1 MTLYNRMPSGWRAS
15 LVHCVCVAALAVLTA
30 GCVRDD
36 EPEGPCTTCPQ
47 DTLPADA
54 VQVPVTLHMGTA
66 WSVDDARQGAATK
79 AAPPGH
85 EPEWGEGGNTVD
97 GSAEAAGT
105 DEVRIIAFRRHDP
118 DNQPAGSEVKPFLY
132 DPSNDQ
138 TVPCAPDPA
147 GSRYLVAEGTLTK
160 VYGYQYR
167 VVAIAYDRDRVN
179 DESGGT
185 LPATGEAGL
194 FSLNLH
200 DGLAYDDF
208 EATFT
213 TGDVEYDNGGLWGT
227 EKGWKDYWQPGGGAG
242 TLGDDQDALSPYA
255 VYGPQLFYGFCHT
268 GDGDPII
275 DFAVDNDKTLPLT
288 GTLYRG
294 LAKVEV
300 RLKPGKV
307 KYGID
312 YGVDWIGLLADHV
325 PTQVGLTDYD
335 DFLSPSTYLGTQGV
349 VGGKNDGKYVL
360 LAYQNVPNAND
371 TVVLTAYVL
380 PTVTRLALRI
390 KASIPLVQMGWNAQI
405 NVANISSAD
414 GGTGIISPDVHNGQ
428 FYFRRNHK
436 YVLRGNTNKIY
447 E

>member
-54 VQVPVTLHMGTA
+54 VQVPITLHMGTA

-97 GSAEAAGT
+97 GSTEAAGT

-118 DNQPAGSEVKPFLY
+118 DNQPAGSEVEPFLY

-167 VVAIAYDRDRVN
+167 VVAIAYSSTRQN
-179 DESGGT
+179 PPSNNL

-208 EATFT
+208 VATFEHPN
-213 TGDVEYDNGGLWGT
+213 VEQ
-227 EKGWKDYWQPGGGAG
+227 GWNNSGYWNPGS
-242 TLGDDQDALSPYA
+242 LLMGDDLNDLSPYA

-275 DFAVDNDKTLPLT
+275 DFAVDNDKMLPLT

-300 RLKPGKV
+300 HLDIEQIV
-307 KYGID
+307 YGGSSYDIR
-312 YGVDWIGLLADHV
+312 WIGLLADHV
-325 PTQVGLTDYD
+325 PTQVGLADYD
-335 DFLSPSTYLGTQGV
+335 DFLSPSAHLGTQGAV
-349 VGGKNDGKYVL
+349 DDDGKYVL
-360 LAYQNVPNAND
+360 IDYVDDGISNGAE
-371 TVVLTAYVL
+371 VVFTAYVL
-380 PTVTRLALRI
+380 PTVTRLATRVRCELHTGG
-390 KASIPLVQMGWNAQI
+390 VFMGWNAQI

-436 YVLRGNTNKIY
+436 YVLRGNTATIY
-447 E
+447 N

>member
-1 MTLYNRMPSGWRAS
+1 MTLYNRLPSGWRAS
-15 LVHCVCVAALAVLTA
+15 LVRCACVAALVVLAT

-118 DNQPAGSEVKPFLY
+118 DNQPAGSEVEPFLY

-167 VVAIAYDRDRVN
+167 VVAIAYSSTRQN
-179 DESGGT
+179 PPSNNL

-208 EATFT
+208 VATFEHPN
-213 TGDVEYDNGGLWGT
+213 VEQ
-227 EKGWKDYWQPGGGAG
+227 GWNNSGYWDPGSPIM
-242 TLGDDQDALSPYA
+242 GDDLNDLSPYA

-268 GDGDPII
+268 GDGDPVI

-300 RLKPGKV
+300 HLDIEQIV
-307 KYGID
+307 YYGSRYNIR
-312 YGVDWIGLLADHV
+312 WIGLLADHV
-325 PTQVGLTDYD
+325 PIQVGLADYD
-335 DFLSPSTYLGTQGV
+335 DFLSPSDHLGMQGAV
-349 VGGKNDGKYVL
+349 DDNGKGKYVL
-360 LAYQNVPNAND
+360 IDYVDDGISNGAE
-371 TVVLTAYVL
+371 VVFTAYVL
-380 PTVTRLALRI
+380 PTVTRLATRVRCELHTGG
-390 KASIPLVQMGWNAQI
+390 VFMGWNAQI
-405 NVANISSAD
+405 NVTNISSAD

-436 YVLRGNTNKIY
+436 YVLRGNTATIY
-447 E
+447 N

>member
-1 MTLYNRMPSGWRAS
+1 MTLYNRLPSGWRAS
-15 LVHCVCVAALAVLTA
+15 LVCCACVAALAVMAT

-118 DNQPAGSEVKPFLY
+118 DNQPAGSEVEPFLY

-167 VVAIAYDRDRVN
+167 VVAIAYDCDRVN

-200 DGLAYDDF
+200 DGLAYEDF
-208 EATFT
+208 AATFA
-213 TGDVEYDNGGLWGT
+213 TGNVKDGWSGNEYWN
-227 EKGWKDYWQPGGGAG
+227 PGGTVG
-242 TLGDDQDALSPYA
+242 TLGPDTDDLSPYA

-300 RLKPGKV
+300 RLLPSDVG
-307 KYGID
+307 YGVAD

-335 DFLSPSTYLGTQGV
+335 DFLSPSTYLDTQGA
-349 VGGKNDGKYVL
+349 VGDDGKYVL

-380 PTVTRLALRI
+380 PTLTRLALRI
-390 KASIPLVQMGWNAQI
+390 KASRIGVHMGWNAQI
-405 NVANISSAD
+405 NVTNISSAD

-436 YVLRGNTNKIY
+436 YVLRGNTTKIY